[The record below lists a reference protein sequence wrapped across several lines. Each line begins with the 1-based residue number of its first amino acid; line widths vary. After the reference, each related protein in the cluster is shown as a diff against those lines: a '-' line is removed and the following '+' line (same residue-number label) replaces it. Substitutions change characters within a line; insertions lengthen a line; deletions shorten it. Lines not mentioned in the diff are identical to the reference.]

1 MPFRLFRKWFPSL
14 NSGTYLT
21 LHNDLATFYLLYQK
35 LPFLLPEA
43 SSLRPKA
50 ALFKLGFILSH
61 LHATSFNFL
70 QVFSN
75 KDLRVPLPQGLLSL
89 QSLKLP
95 EERALIVELQAARP
109 TFYRKKKPTVS
120 PNSIKLLPCNLF
132 KIMNL

>member
-1 MPFRLFRKWFPSL
+1 MPFLLFRKWFPSL

-21 LHNDLATFYLLYQK
+21 LYNDLATFYLLYQK

-61 LHATSFNFL
+61 LHETFFNFL

-75 KDLRVPLPQGLLSL
+75 KDLRFPLPQGLLSL
-89 QSLKLP
+89 HSWKLP
-95 EERALIVELQAARP
+95 EKRALIVELQAVRS
-109 TFYRKKKPTVS
+109 TFCRTKPTVS
-120 PNSIKLLPCNLF
+120 PNSIKLLVTFQPL
-132 KIMNL
+132 